1 MSRRA
6 ARSKASTPKP
16 KPEAEGKENETATT
30 TDEVDTAAGPDAEQ
44 SAAPQGEVRDA
55 EPNDNEGVPA
65 TGPEASSEIK
75 STDGEASEA
84 RETSTADGQDSTAA
98 DPGAEQS
105 SAPEVED
112 QGAKPND
119 NEGDPAKGPER
130 REHVALCHV
139 RQDGATLPPGHPLQ
153 LTEKEFGELK
163 RAKAVEGEW

>member
-16 KPEAEGKENETATT
+16 KPEAEGQENETATT
-30 TDEVDTAAGPDAEQ
+30 TDEVGTAAGPDTGQ
-44 SAAPQGEVRDA
+44 SAAPEVEGRDA

-65 TGPEASSEIK
+65 KGPEASSEIK
-75 STDGEASEA
+75 STDGEALEA
-84 RETSTADGQDSTAA
+84 RETSAAEDQDGTAA
-98 DPGAEQS
+98 NPDAEQS
-105 SAPEVED
+105 AAREVED

-139 RQDGATLPPGHPLQ
+139 RHNGAMLPPGHPLQ

>member
-30 TDEVDTAAGPDAEQ
+30 TDDVGTAAGPDTEQ
-44 SAAPQGEVRDA
+44 PAAPEVEDRDA
-55 EPNDNEGVPA
+55 EPNDNAGVPA
-65 TGPEASSEIK
+65 MTPEASSEIK

-84 RETSTADGQDSTAA
+84 RETSAAEDQDGTAA
-98 DPGAEQS
+98 DPDAEQS

-112 QGAKPND
+112 QGAKPNE
-119 NEGDPAKGPER
+119 NEGDPKGPER

-139 RQDGATLPPGHPLQ
+139 RQNGATLPPGHPLQ